1 MELTV
6 LDNGQGC
13 EPIHEQSSVWLR
25 PAGHARA
32 RRAAGWDAAGW
43 PPTRARLAR
52 RRGAPAQPSGTSGG
66 QRHVRTRNQ
75 GEGLA
80 MAERLRV
87 LIVDDQR
94 LLCEGFRKLIELE
107 PDLEVVGMAGDGE
120 EALAM
125 VERLSATRTAPDVVL
140 MDVRMPRLDGIAA
153 TRAFSERWPEI
164 RVVILTT
171 FDERELIQAGLQ
183 AGAHGYLLKDITAE
197 QLATTIRVVAQGQV
211 LLHPDVAHK
220 VLASFSSAPIEPA
233 MIAPATPAFV
243 GVSDVAQL
251 TEREREI
258 LALLARGA
266 SNREISETLFIAGG
280 TVKNHLSNI
289 LGKLGVRDRTQAA
302 LKARELGLL

>member
-1 MELTV
+1 MV
-6 LDNGQGC
+6 
-13 EPIHEQSSVWLR
+13 
-25 PAGHARA
+25 
-32 RRAAGWDAAGW
+32 
-43 PPTRARLAR
+43 
-52 RRGAPAQPSGTSGG
+52 
-66 QRHVRTRNQ
+66 
-75 GEGLA
+75 
-80 MAERLRV
+80 ERLRV

-94 LLCEGFRKLIELE
+94 LLREGFRKLIELE
-107 PDLEVVGMAGDGE
+107 PNLEVVGMAGDGE
-120 EALAM
+120 EALVT
-125 VERLSATRTAPDVVL
+125 VERLYAERTTPDVVL

-153 TRAFSERWPEI
+153 TRAFKERWPEI

-171 FDERELIQAGLQ
+171 FDDRELIQAGLQ
-183 AGAHGYLLKDITAE
+183 AGAQGYLLKDITAE

-220 VLASFSSAPIEPA
+220 VIATFPSAPIESA
-233 MIAPATPAFV
+233 VTAPATPAFV
-243 GVSDVAQL
+243 GVSELSQL

-266 SNREISETLFIAGG
+266 SNREISETLYIAGG

>member
-1 MELTV
+1 MV
-6 LDNGQGC
+6 
-13 EPIHEQSSVWLR
+13 
-25 PAGHARA
+25 
-32 RRAAGWDAAGW
+32 
-43 PPTRARLAR
+43 
-52 RRGAPAQPSGTSGG
+52 
-66 QRHVRTRNQ
+66 
-75 GEGLA
+75 
-80 MAERLRV
+80 ERLRV

-153 TRAFSERWPEI
+153 TRAIIERWPEI

-171 FDERELIQAGLQ
+171 FDDRELIQAGLQ
-183 AGAHGYLLKDITAE
+183 AGALGYVLKDITAE

-220 VLASFSSAPIEPA
+220 VLASLSSAPIEPT

-266 SNREISETLFIAGG
+266 SNREISETLYIADG

>member
-1 MELTV
+1 
-6 LDNGQGC
+6 
-13 EPIHEQSSVWLR
+13 
-25 PAGHARA
+25 
-32 RRAAGWDAAGW
+32 
-43 PPTRARLAR
+43 
-52 RRGAPAQPSGTSGG
+52 
-66 QRHVRTRNQ
+66 
-75 GEGLA
+75 

-125 VERLSATRTAPDVVL
+125 VERLSATPSAPDVVL

-153 TRAFSERWPEI
+153 TRAIIERWPEI

-171 FDERELIQAGLQ
+171 FDDRELIHAGLQ
-183 AGAHGYLLKDITAE
+183 AGALGYVLKDITAE

-243 GVSDVAQL
+243 GGSDVAQL

-266 SNREISETLFIAGG
+266 SNREISETLYIASG

>member
-1 MELTV
+1 
-6 LDNGQGC
+6 
-13 EPIHEQSSVWLR
+13 
-25 PAGHARA
+25 
-32 RRAAGWDAAGW
+32 
-43 PPTRARLAR
+43 
-52 RRGAPAQPSGTSGG
+52 
-66 QRHVRTRNQ
+66 
-75 GEGLA
+75 
-80 MAERLRV
+80 
-87 LIVDDQR
+87 VDDQR

-153 TRAFSERWPEI
+153 TRAFKERWPEI

-171 FDERELIQAGLQ
+171 FDDRELIQAGLQ
-183 AGAHGYLLKDITAE
+183 AGAQGYVLKDITAE
-197 QLATTIRVVAQGQV
+197 QLAMTIRVVAQGQV

-220 VLASFSSAPIEPA
+220 VLASLSPAPIEPA
-233 MIAPATPAFV
+233 VPAPATPAFV

-266 SNREISETLFIAGG
+266 SNREISETLYIAGG